1 MRFKKGDTVY
11 YIAADDSVKR
21 AIISHTHPKDK
32 EFPYELD
39 LPVKNRFYPDD
50 CVFATMEEANRAV
63 KKAQQDRMSA
73 AIRDGKELNLK
84 QKMPDVSKL
93 SRFFMLPEKERL
105 ELDKLCRAVDDYC
118 TDHNVPYM
126 LTVVMGRK
134 KAKGGSMELVRTT
147 SCFPGERCPYWMLDF
162 WEEQEDILGFG
173 PDDE

>member
-11 YIAADDSVKR
+11 YIAADESVKR

-84 QKMPDVSKL
+84 QKMPDVLKRRDLNWIS
-93 SRFFMLPEKERL
+93 F
-105 ELDKLCRAVDDYC
+105 
-118 TDHNVPYM
+118 
-126 LTVVMGRK
+126 VVLWMIIAQITMSHICLQLLWDAKRP
-134 KAKGGSMELVRTT
+134 KAALWSL
-147 SCFPGERCPYWMLDF
+147 
-162 WEEQEDILGFG
+162 
-173 PDDE
+173 